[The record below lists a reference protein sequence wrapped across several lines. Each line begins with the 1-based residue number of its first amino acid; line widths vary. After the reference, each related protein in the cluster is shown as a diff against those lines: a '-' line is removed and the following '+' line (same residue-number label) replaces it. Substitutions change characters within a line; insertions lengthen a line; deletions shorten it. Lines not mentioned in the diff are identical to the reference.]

1 MRVVGLDVSRTFA
14 EIAYL
19 EDGCNRADGRV
30 EVSRAALAHF
40 SASLRR
46 KHRLPSGVLEVCEY
60 RTPSHVIRPPKKRVP
75 RFRDLTISTE
85 VPYCAMSEW

>member
-46 KHRLPSGVLEVCEY
+46 KHRLPATSRY
-60 RTPSHVIRPPKKRVP
+60 RLRSRI
-75 RFRDLTISTE
+75 
-85 VPYCAMSEW
+85 AQ